1 MKYALLLLCLT
12 GCANWTKQD
21 TYREATALTL
31 MAVDHGQTLN
41 IAKHPQEYHE
51 LNPILGDH
59 PSVSE
64 VNRYFIAAYIL
75 HPTISAVLP
84 PKQRKWWQYLT
95 LSVEAGAVAHNY
107 SIGLRTD
114 F

>member
-1 MKYALLLLCLT
+1 MRYLLILLCLT

-41 IAKHPQEYHE
+41 IAKNPQEYHE

-59 PSVSE
+59 HSVSE
-64 VNRYFIAAYIL
+64 VNRYFAAVYIL
-75 HPTISAVLP
+75 DPTISALLP
-84 PKQRKWWQYLT
+84 EKERKWWQYVT
-95 LSVEAGAVAHNY
+95 IGIEAGVVARNY
-107 SIGLRTD
+107 SLGLRTD